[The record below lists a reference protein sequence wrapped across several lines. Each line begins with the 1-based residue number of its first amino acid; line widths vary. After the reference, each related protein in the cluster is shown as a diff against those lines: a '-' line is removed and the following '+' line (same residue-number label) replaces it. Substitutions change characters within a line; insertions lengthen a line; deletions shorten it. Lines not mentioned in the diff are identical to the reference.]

1 MSRNK
6 RYWHKR
12 LALENDETI
21 KEIEEAVLERGSEIV
36 EEKPNDGLVHISEI
50 GDEIKKEYDNWGKMN
65 GLPTGLPS
73 LDDKLKGLGKGH
85 VILVGGETSNGKSA
99 LVANIA
105 VNIAKTKPMLF
116 ITLEMAREEIGSRIM
131 HINGGTIDGLDMIFQ
146 SKHRLSYKDIKPL
159 VKNAMEMGSV
169 KFVVLDY
176 LQYLGRGMT
185 DKEVAIMSKEIKTL
199 ALEFN
204 IPFMVVVSLRK
215 SEGGKNKRKWTEIE
229 IEDYMG
235 AGAIGY
241 DCDVGMLASR
251 KDMDDQ
257 FDTNSMYVKLLK
269 TRNAPLDYSD
279 RYIKFSWDQTRIY
292 EDWADQARN
301 VGEFAE
307 ATEAGTEQVDLIN
320 KENA

>member
-12 LALENDETI
+12 LALEDDETI

-105 VNIAKTKPMLF
+105 VNIAKTKPVLF
-116 ITLEMAREEIGSRIM
+116 ITLEMARAEIGSRIM
-131 HINGGTIDGLDMIFQ
+131 HINGGTIDGIDMIFQ
-146 SKHRLSYKDIKPL
+146 SEHRLSYKDIKPL
-159 VKNAMEMGSV
+159 IKNAMEMGSV

-185 DKEVAIMSKEIKTL
+185 EKEVAIMSKEIKTL
-199 ALEFN
+199 ALEFE

-251 KDMDDQ
+251 KDMDNQ

-292 EDWADQARN
+292 EYWADQARN

>member
-73 LDDKLKGLGKGH
+73 LDEKLKGLGKGH

-105 VNIAKTKPMLF
+105 VNIAKTKPVLF
-116 ITLEMAREEIGSRIM
+116 ITLEMARAEIGSRIM
-131 HINGGTIDGLDMIFQ
+131 HINGGTIDGIDMIFQ
-146 SKHRLSYKDIKPL
+146 SEHRLSYKDIKPL
-159 VKNAMEMGSV
+159 IKNAMEMGSV

-292 EDWADQARN
+292 EYWADQARN
-301 VGEFAE
+301 VGEFTN